1 MMNIN
6 SRQIIYIIILLSVG
20 LPLYFRFGV
29 TPARLPSA
37 EKLFSVVDS
46 LPKDKG
52 IALLSFDFGPGTS
65 AENKPQ
71 AEVIFEHLL
80 RKRIKV
86 ILFSIVPISEPFLKS
101 IPKNVI
107 ERLEQET
114 KEKWEEGKDWV
125 NIGYRPGAALFLQG
139 LSKTENIPELIS
151 KDAQGREAASL
162 EIFSNVKTLNDIIFL
177 GEFTGLVG
185 VFQNFIQYVQRENYT
200 PILGHGCTSITIP
213 ESYIYLDSGQLKGLL
228 EGLAGSAWYS
238 ELLLKKYPNRAP
250 DAALVSNTALGI
262 SQLVLLGL
270 ILAGN
275 IISLWQRR
283 NR

>member
-1 MMNIN
+1 MK
-6 SRQIIYIIILLSVG
+6 SRQCIYVLILLSVA
-20 LPLYFRFGV
+20 LPLYFQYGV

-37 EKLFSVVDS
+37 EKLFSVVEA
-46 LPKDKG
+46 LPQHRG
-52 IALLSFDFGPGTS
+52 VAFLSFDFGPGTS

-80 RKRIKV
+80 RRRIPVV
-86 ILFSIVPISEPFLKS
+86 IFSIVPISEPFLRS

-107 ERLEQET
+107 ERLEKET
-114 KEKWEEGKDWV
+114 GEHWESGKDWV
-125 NIGYRPGAALFLQG
+125 NIGFRPGAALFLQG
-139 LSKTENIPELIS
+139 ISKTQDISELIS
-151 KDAQGREAASL
+151 KDTDGRDVKSL
-162 EIFSNVKTLNDIIFL
+162 PIFSKVKTLNDIIFW

-185 VFQNFIQYVQRENYT
+185 VFQNFIQYIQKDNYS

-238 ELLLKKYPNRAP
+238 ELLLKMYPRRAP

-262 SQLVLLGL
+262 SQLMLLFLIVL
-270 ILAGN
+270 GN
-275 IISLWQRR
+275 VINISGGKK
-283 NR
+283 